1 MFFQSTRRTQGIC
14 KSLIL
19 LLCLA
24 YTLIAVSCNPVPE
37 PPQNHKAHFDTVIN
51 QASTFIGNGQPK
63 QAAVYLDSAYH
74 SFANPGVKDTYRKY
88 ENLIN
93 IYLHY
98 DFDTD
103 KARLYTDSIFHIL
116 KGRETLY
123 KEEYA
128 NGLFFLG
135 EVFMAEKRY
144 TEAFKSYYDGRSFAL
159 KNLEDCSL
167 SIFSNKMG
175 LVRFSQE
182 QYHKAIPYFKE
193 AIEENKDCKPNMGFD
208 YLFISPQAYMN
219 TIAMCFERSG
229 HPDSAIFYYQKAL
242 TFIAEKKGHFPKRET
257 FISSASGVIYGNLGG
272 IYSKNNNYD
281 QAEKY
286 LTQSIA
292 INDHPGYDIQDAQT
306 AKLKLAELY
315 IRHSDFEKADRL
327 LNELQVYLSSKAGTN
342 QLNFDTR
349 LNWFRLR
356 YEYHDKR
363 KEPLTAYPY
372 LKKYHKGRDSI
383 YKIDKHQKNI
393 DIDQAFK
400 DTAQKYRMTLLNK
413 DNQLKTAYLSAAI
426 ICMLMVMIILFF
438 IWHNL
443 KRSRKL
449 NKQISEQN
457 INMQQTLDSL
467 EQSQEENVRVMMIVA
482 HDLRNPIGNIT
493 SIANLMLT
501 EQGRSEDDLEMLG
514 MIKTSGQNSLFLVND
529 LLKSNSKIENLQK
542 EPVDLYVLLNYCVN
556 LLRHKAKEKNQQLVL
571 HAEQV
576 TIPLNMEKMWRVMS
590 NLIGNAIKFS
600 PESATI
606 TVRMKEKQDS
616 VLIAVADHGIGVPTA
631 IQDKIFDMFGQ
642 AKRSGTAGEQ
652 PFGLGLAISKQIIET
667 HGGKI
672 WVESE
677 AGKGSIFYV
686 ELPLY

>member
-1 MFFQSTRRTQGIC
+1 M
-14 KSLIL
+14 
-19 LLCLA
+19 LLCIA
-24 YTLIAVSCNPVPE
+24 YTLIAVSCNPVPG
-37 PPQNHKAHFDTVIN
+37 PPENHKAHFDTVIN
-51 QASTFIGNGQPK
+51 QASAFIGHGQPK

-74 SFANPGVKDTYRKY
+74 SFANPGIKDTYRKY

-116 KGRETLY
+116 KGHEKLY

-167 SIFSNKMG
+167 SIFSNKLG

-193 AIEENKDCKPNMGFD
+193 AIAENKDCKPNMGFD
-208 YLFISPQAYMN
+208 RLFIFPQTNLN

-242 TFIAEKKGHFPKRET
+242 TFIASKKDQFSKRES
-257 FISSASGVIYGNLGG
+257 FISSANGVIYGNLGG
-272 IYSKNNNYD
+272 IYARNNNYEE
-281 QAEKY
+281 AEKF
-286 LTQSIA
+286 LTQSIL

-315 IRHSDFEKADRL
+315 IRYSNFKKADRL
-327 LNELQVYLSSKAGTN
+327 LNELQVYLSSKPGAN
-342 QLNFDTR
+342 QLNFGTR

-400 DTAQKYRMTLLNK
+400 DTAQKYRMKLLNK
-413 DNQLKTAYLSAAI
+413 DNQLKTAYLSAAV

-493 SIANLMLT
+493 SMANLMLL
-501 EQGRSEDDLEMLG
+501 EQDRSEDDLQMLG
-514 MIKTSGQNSLFLVND
+514 MIKTSGQNSLSLVND

-571 HAEQV
+571 YGTQV
-576 TIPLNMEKMWRVMS
+576 IIPLNMEKMWRVMS

-606 TVRMKEKQDS
+606 TVSLKEKQDS
-616 VLIAVADHGIGVPTA
+616 VLIAVEDHGIGVPTA
-631 IQDKIFDMFGQ
+631 IQNKIFDMFGQ

-652 PFGLGLAISKQIIET
+652 PFGLGLAISKQIIER

-677 AGKGSIFYV
+677 AGQGSVFYV
-686 ELPLY
+686 ELPV

>member
-1 MFFQSTRRTQGIC
+1 MFFQSTNRMQGIC
-14 KSLIL
+14 KNITL
-19 LLCLA
+19 LLCLTYA
-24 YTLIAVSCNPVPE
+24 LIAVSCNSVPE
-37 PPQNHKAHFDTVIN
+37 PSQNHKAHFDTVIN
-51 QASTFIGNGQPK
+51 QASTFIGNGKPK
-63 QAAVYLDSAYH
+63 QAATYLDSAYH
-74 SFANPGVKDTYRKY
+74 AFVKPGVKDSYRKY
-88 ENLIN
+88 ENMIN

-103 KARLYTDSIFHIL
+103 KARLYTDSIFQL
-116 KGRETLY
+116 VKGKETLY
-123 KEEYA
+123 KEEYT
-128 NGLFFLG
+128 NGFFFLG
-135 EVFMAEKRY
+135 EVLMAEKRY
-144 TEAFKSYYDGRSFAL
+144 TEAFKSYYDGRSFAE

-167 SIFSNKMG
+167 SIFSNKLG

-182 QYHKAIPYFKE
+182 QYRKAIPYLKE
-193 AIEENKDCKPNMGFD
+193 AIKENKECKPNMGFD
-208 YLFISPQAYMN
+208 YLFIFPQTCMN

-229 HPDSAIFYYQKAL
+229 QPDSAIFYYQKAL
-242 TFIAEKKGHFPKRET
+242 TFIAGKKGHFPGRES
-257 FISSASGVIYGNLGG
+257 FISSANGVIYGNLGG
-272 IYSKNNNYD
+272 IYAKNNNYD
-281 QAEKY
+281 QAEKH
-286 LTQSIA
+286 LTQSIL
-292 INDHPGYDIQDAQT
+292 INDHQGYDIQDAQT

-315 IRHSDFEKADRL
+315 IRYSNFKDADRL
-327 LNELQVYLSSKAGTN
+327 LNELQVYLSSKSGTN
-342 QLNFDTR
+342 QVNFGTR

-501 EQGRSEDDLEMLG
+501 EQGRSKDDLQMLD

-556 LLRHKAKEKNQQLVL
+556 LLRHKAKEKNQQLIL
-571 HAEQV
+571 HAIQV
-576 TIPLNMEKMWRVMS
+576 TTLLNMEKMWRVMS

-600 PESATI
+600 PEGATI
-606 TVRMKEKQDS
+606 TVSMEEKPDS
-616 VLIAVADHGIGVPTA
+616 VLIAVKDHGIGVPAA
-631 IQDKIFDMFGQ
+631 IQNKIFDMFGQ

-667 HGGKI
+667 HGGRI

-677 AGKGSIFYV
+677 VGQGSVFYV
-686 ELPLY
+686 ELPLN